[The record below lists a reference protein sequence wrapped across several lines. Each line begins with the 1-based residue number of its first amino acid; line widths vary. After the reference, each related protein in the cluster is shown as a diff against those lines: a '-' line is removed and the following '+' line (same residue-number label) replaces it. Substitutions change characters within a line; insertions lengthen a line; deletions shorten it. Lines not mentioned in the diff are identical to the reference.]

1 MENKKELPCFRFI
14 NNHLRRQEGMIYPH
28 VLLILILIMAASVS
42 AADAAVTK
50 WKTAD
55 YLTDYYEMRIVE
67 LMALR
72 LVLASSDTDD
82 FTIKTNVGTTS
93 VVVEKSGKENRKI
106 RIATHSEESTFHAVY
121 LYDPENRSIL
131 GRIEYH

>member
-1 MENKKELPCFRFI
+1 M
-14 NNHLRRQEGMIYPH
+14 MYPH
-28 VLLILILIMAASVS
+28 VLLILTLIMAASVS

-55 YLTDYYEMRIVE
+55 YLTNYYEMRIVE

-72 LVLASSDTDD
+72 DMLESPDPENL
-82 FTIKTNVGTTS
+82 TIKTTIGMTS
-93 VVVEKSGKENRKI
+93 AVVEKAEKENWKI
-106 RIATHSEESTFHAVY
+106 RITTHSQEGSFHAAY
-121 LYDPENRSIL
+121 LYDPDNKSIL

>member
-1 MENKKELPCFRFI
+1 M
-14 NNHLRRQEGMIYPH
+14 MYPH
-28 VLLILILIMAASVS
+28 MLLILILIMAASVS

-72 LVLASSDTDD
+72 RILESPDPKN

-93 VVVEKSGKENRKI
+93 AVMETAEKENWKI
-106 RIATHSEESTFHAVY
+106 RIATQSQEGSFQAAY
-121 LYDPENRSIL
+121 LYDPESRSVL